1 MTLLG
6 NFLIIEGDKNLMN
19 FRLPANFL
27 LTATLLLAIVGIST
41 HAAVPAKAQG
51 GLSDEQVALLE
62 RVVAAVQKV
71 DEYSSYV
78 NTETSTLSLDGS
90 VSIATFT
97 QELLRVQSLEKTT
110 SYILGDNP
118 NALVVG
124 TYSLEESEEAGST
137 SASVVDFEAR
147 YVDGTFYLATE
158 VVEGDAAEAGLPEG
172 WVSGE
177 EAEEYDIF
185 DDINLD
191 GLLERVGAVE
201 PDDESDSPLEDL
213 EVLEKVTTDVVAEEI
228 TLEDGTTATAIT
240 ISMDFVT
247 LLTEAPE
254 SFGGE
259 EPDEASLALFSAFE
273 GSTVEA
279 VVILGEDDN
288 PIGYEM
294 SFEGSLVDFDAAVIS
309 PQAAGGTLNLN
320 FSFGQSSE
328 LSQVNEELEPVA
340 APEE

>member
-1 MTLLG
+1 
-6 NFLIIEGDKNLMN
+6 MN
-19 FRLPANFL
+19 FRLPAKFL

-51 GLSDEQVALLE
+51 GLSEEQVALLE

-78 NTETSTLSLDGS
+78 NTETSTLSLDGE

-97 QELLRVQSLEKTT
+97 QQLLRVQSLEKTT
-110 SYILGDNP
+110 TYVLGDNP
-118 NALVVG
+118 NALVVA
-124 TYSLEESEEAGST
+124 TYSIEESAEAGAT
-137 SASVVDFEAR
+137 SAYTAEAEVR
-147 YVDGTFYLATE
+147 YVDGTLYLNAAVTD
-158 VVEGDAAEAGLPEG
+158 GDAEEASVPDG
-172 WVSGE
+172 WVSGDDVE
-177 EAEEYDIF
+177 GYGIF

-191 GLLERVGAVE
+191 GLLERVGAIE
-201 PDDESDSPLEDL
+201 PDEDGNSPLEDL
-213 EVLEKVTTDVVAEEI
+213 EVLEKVTTDVTAEEI
-228 TLEDGTTATAIT
+228 SLEDGTTATAIT

-254 SFGGE
+254 SFGGDA
-259 EPDEASLALFSAFE
+259 PDEASLALFSAFE

-279 VVILGEDDN
+279 VVVLGEDDN
-288 PIGYEM
+288 PISYEM
-294 SFEGSLVDFDAAVIS
+294 WFEGSLVDFDAGVLS

-320 FSFGQSSE
+320 FSFSQSSG
-328 LSQVNEELEPVA
+328 LSQVNEEIEPVA

>member
-1 MTLLG
+1 
-6 NFLIIEGDKNLMN
+6 MN

-51 GLSDEQVALLE
+51 GLSEEQLALLE

-78 NTETSTLSLDGS
+78 NTETSTLSLDGNI
-90 VSIATFT
+90 SIATFS
-97 QELLRVQSLEKTT
+97 QNILRVQSLEKTT
-110 SYILGDNP
+110 TYVLGDNP
-118 NALVVG
+118 NALVLA
-124 TYSLEESEEAGST
+124 TYSIEESEEAGDT
-137 SASVVDFEAR
+137 TGYTVEAEAR
-147 YVDGTFYLATE
+147 YVDGTLYLAAE
-158 VVEGDAAEAGLPEG
+158 VVDGDAEEASVPEG
-172 WVSGE
+172 WASGDDLE
-177 EAEEYDIF
+177 GYGIF

-201 PDDESDSPLEDL
+201 PDDEANSPLEDL
-213 EVLEKVTTDVVAEEI
+213 EVLEKVATDVTAEEI
-228 TLEDGTTATAIT
+228 TLEDGTAATAIT

-254 SFGGE
+254 SFGGD
-259 EPDEASLALFSAFE
+259 EPDESSLALFSAFE
-273 GSTVEA
+273 GSVVQA
-279 VVILGEDDN
+279 VVVLGEDDN
-288 PIGYEM
+288 PISYEL

-328 LSQVNEELEPVA
+328 LSQVNEAIEPVA